1 MNTKHLTAIV
11 TVACAVAPP
20 LMRAQSIFHVVRT
33 PNEHQGVSNNDLL
46 RAAASS
52 PSDIWA
58 VGQSTIHFD
67 GTKWTAFPAP
77 MIKGDNTSNLN
88 GVFVS
93 SPTDA
98 WAAGLINI
106 GVANPGQI
114 IEHWDGTQWS
124 VFPGP
129 VFRAGDQ
136 PALYGMT
143 GTAANDIWAV
153 GSLLVNNQSLSALF
167 EHFDGTAWTATTGAF
182 NGFFNAVSADAANDI
197 WAVGCGNFSEHY
209 NGTSWKLV
217 KAPNVGA
224 GANCLNGVV
233 ALAPNDVWAVGYS
246 TATLKPPPGQ
256 FDVPTAT
263 LTEHYD
269 GAAWSVVPSPNVGPT
284 SQFQSNRLLGVVAV
298 SSTDVWAFGS
308 YFAPSGSGE
317 QATLILHWDGTS
329 WTVVPSP
336 NPKPGNFL
344 SDILFGGVVTAPGN
358 VWIVGSEDT
367 SAPNKP
373 VSGTL
378 VLHTTGG

>member
-1 MNTKHLTAIV
+1 MNTKYLTAIL
-11 TVACAVAPP
+11 TVGLTAAPASI
-20 LMRAQSIFHVVRT
+20 RAQSIFHVVRT
-33 PNEHQGVSNNDLL
+33 PNEHHGVSNNDLL

-77 MIKGDNTSNLN
+77 MINGDNTSNLN
-88 GVFVS
+88 GVVVI
-93 SPTDA
+93 SPTNA

-106 GVANPGQI
+106 SVANPGQI

-129 VFRAGDQ
+129 AFGANQQ
-136 PALYGMT
+136 PSLYGMT
-143 GTAANDIWAV
+143 GTAANDIWTV
-153 GSLLVNNQSLSALF
+153 GALLTNNQSLSALF
-167 EHFDGTAWTATTGAF
+167 EHFDGTAWTATTGPLF
-182 NGFFNAVSADAANDI
+182 GFFNAVSADASNDI

-209 NGTSWKLV
+209 DGKSWKLV
-217 KAPNVGA
+217 KAPNVGT
-224 GANCLNGVV
+224 GANCLNGVA

-256 FDVPTAT
+256 FDVPTNT

-269 GAAWSVVPSPNVGPT
+269 GTAWTVVPSPNVGPN
-284 SQFQSNRLLGVVAV
+284 SQYQSNRLLGVVAV

-308 YFAPSGSGE
+308 YFAASGSGE
-317 QATLILHWDGTS
+317 EATLILHWDGTS
-329 WTVVPSP
+329 WSLAPSP
-336 NPKPGNFL
+336 NPKPGSFL

-367 SAPNKP
+367 AAPGKP